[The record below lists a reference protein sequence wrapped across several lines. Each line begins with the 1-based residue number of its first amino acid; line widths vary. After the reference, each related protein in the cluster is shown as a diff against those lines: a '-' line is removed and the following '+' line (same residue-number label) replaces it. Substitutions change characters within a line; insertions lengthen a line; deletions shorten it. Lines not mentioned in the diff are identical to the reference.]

1 MAFVCL
7 NNLSVFLLM
16 YVSINF
22 VIGSCEYTCAF
33 AYIAFQWFFL
43 ALHCFF
49 VSVYFLAFVK
59 T

>member
-7 NNLSVFLLM
+7 NSLSVFLLI

-22 VIGSCEYTCAF
+22 VIGFCEYTCAI
-33 AYIAFQWFFL
+33 ASIAFLCFL
-43 ALHCFF
+43 TLHCFF
-49 VSVYFLAFVK
+49 VGVYLSACVK

>member
-33 AYIAFQWFFL
+33 AYIAFL
-43 ALHCFF
+43 CFF
-49 VSVYFLAFVK
+49 FGPALLFCERLFLSFC
-59 T
+59 